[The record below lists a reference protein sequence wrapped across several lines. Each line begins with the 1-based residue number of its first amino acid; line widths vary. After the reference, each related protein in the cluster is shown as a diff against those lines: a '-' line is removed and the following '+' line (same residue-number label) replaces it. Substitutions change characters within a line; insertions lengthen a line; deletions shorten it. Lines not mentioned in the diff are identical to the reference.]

1 MFRKP
6 ACRARM
12 ANSLALR
19 YPCFRTENI
28 SRAPH
33 AHEESVIMF
42 VRLINPGNAGHFSL
56 PCRVGSSRHNQVKAE
71 ASAKTGAFDFKDAE
85 KCHNSR
91 TFRELVE
98 PVVIDRDFFERQW
111 WGNEGES

>member
-1 MFRKP
+1 MFRKS

-19 YPCFRTENI
+19 CPCFRTENI
-28 SRAPH
+28 SRVLH

-56 PCRVGSSRHNQVKAE
+56 
-71 ASAKTGAFDFKDAE
+71 
-85 KCHNSR
+85 
-91 TFRELVE
+91 
-98 PVVIDRDFFERQW
+98 
-111 WGNEGES
+111 